1 MKIKNVKFRGIL
13 LYNLFFII
21 AAIVFYFLIPIML
34 NYPPNSI
41 NNEFETTIDMG
52 MKYDWQY
59 GGIIVLAILVSNLY
73 FVNRIKVVDKYKLY
87 VGKEDEKSQQ
97 ELEKIKKKCFS
108 YPYQIYIVHAVFP
121 SVAIG
126 LGLWSTGA
134 ESILTNRIVML
145 ILAFT
150 LVLGLLA
157 YIFSKSIFNEVLTKL
172 ENRKKYRGRLQISFK
187 EKIFLLFLP
196 LLFVAILFS
205 AITADTLLARER
217 GDFIFENYQTQFNS
231 EISQEGAESFL
242 EEFHEVDK
250 IEDIIMLLK
259 RLKKH
264 NEKDV
269 LFIMSEDEI
278 LYQDREE
285 EGLDEFFRKYTFQV
299 ATDGHTYG
307 YYASGIQGVYFWV
320 QLNGQKVA
328 AGIMYRTESL
338 ESYLVLIY
346 TVFALL
352 LMCIFFLENFAN
364 DIGKQVSSVSK
375 NMNRIANEETVDYE
389 QKMPVLAN
397 DELGDL
403 VISFNK
409 ILDLE
414 KKHAIQM
421 EKNQEILV
429 EQERLSSLGQLI
441 GGIAHNLKTPIM
453 SISGASQAVRD
464 LIKEYDS
471 SIGNPQVTENDFH
484 DIAKEMNEWNDK
496 IKVYLE
502 YMTEIINAA
511 KGQAVS
517 MNASMVTEFTIEE
530 LVARVQ
536 ILMREQLMHR
546 GCQLNLHTDIDKK
559 TCIEGEI
566 SAIVQVLNN
575 LIMNAIDAYQQKPG
589 EINLDFKEKDDKI
602 LIIVEDFAGGIPET
616 VQSKLF
622 KQMITT
628 KGKDGTGLGLYM
640 CYSTIKGKFNGEM
653 SFETTIGKGTKFLIE
668 LNKKK

>member
-1 MKIKNVKFRGIL
+1 MKFKNERLKGIV
-13 LYNLFFII
+13 LYNFFFII
-21 AAIVFYFLIPIML
+21 AAIGFYFLIPLML

-41 NNEFETTIDMG
+41 NNAFEQSIDMG
-52 MKYDWQY
+52 LKYDWQY
-59 GGIIVLAILVSNLY
+59 MGIIAFAILVSNIY
-73 FVNRIKVVDKYKLY
+73 FINRIKVVDKYKLY
-87 VGKEDEKSQQ
+87 IDKDDEKSKS

-108 YPYQIYIVHAVFP
+108 FPYQIYLLHAAFP
-121 SVAIG
+121 SISIALI
-126 LGLWSTGA
+126 LWLTGA
-134 ESILTNRIVML
+134 DGMLTGRIVML
-145 ILAFT
+145 IFAFT

-157 YIFSKSIFNEVLTKL
+157 YIFSKGIFNEVLTIL
-172 ENRKKYRGRLQISFK
+172 GNRKKYKGKLQISFK

-196 LLFVAILFS
+196 LLFVAVLFS
-205 AITADTLLARER
+205 TITADTLLAKER
-217 GDFIFENYQTQFNS
+217 GDFIFENYYNQISTQDYLKVNTIDNLKDSLTSIKKRDPKDVYFIITEK
-231 EISQEGAESFL
+231 EIIYQ
-242 EEFHEVDK
+242 D
-250 IEDIIMLLK
+250 IED
-259 RLKKH
+259 
-264 NEKDV
+264 
-269 LFIMSEDEI
+269 S
-278 LYQDREE
+278 
-285 EGLDEFFRKYTFQV
+285 GLDEFFRKYTFNV
-299 ATDGHTYG
+299 AKNGHTYG
-307 YYASGIQGVYFWV
+307 YYASGIQGVYMMV
-320 QLNGQKVA
+320 NIDGLEYV
-328 AGIMYRTESL
+328 AGIMYRTDSTEIFFF
-338 ESYLVLIY
+338 LVY
-346 TVFALL
+346 TVCALM

-364 DIGKQVSSVSK
+364 DIANQVSSVSK
-375 NMNRIANEETVDYE
+375 NMNMIANEESIDYD
-389 QKMPVLAN
+389 QKMPVLSN

-414 KKHAIQM
+414 KKHAKEM

-464 LIKEYDS
+464 LIKEYDA
-471 SIGNPQVTENDFH
+471 SIGNAQVTLEDHH

-517 MNASMVTEFTIEE
+517 MNASTVKEFTLEE

-536 ILMREQLMHR
+536 ILMKEQLMHR
-546 GCQLNLHTDIDKK
+546 ACNLNLQTNVDKR
-559 TCIEGEI
+559 TCVGGEI

-575 LIMNAIDAYQQKPG
+575 LIINAIDAYKNKPG
-589 EINLDFKEKDDKI
+589 EINLKLSEDEEKVY
-602 LIIVEDFAGGIPET
+602 IVVQDFAGGIPEN
-616 VQSKLF
+616 VQQKLF

-653 SFETTIGKGTKFLIE
+653 SFKTEEGKGTEFLIA

>member
-1 MKIKNVKFRGIL
+1 MKIKNARLKGIL
-13 LYNLFFII
+13 LYNFFFII
-21 AAIVFYFLIPIML
+21 ASIGFYFLIPLML

-41 NNEFETTIDMG
+41 NNAFEQSIDMG

-59 GGIIVLAILVSNLY
+59 IGIIAFALLFSNIY
-73 FVNRIKVVDKYKLY
+73 FINRIRVVEKYKLY
-87 VGKEDEKSQQ
+87 IDKDDDESKKKLED
-97 ELEKIKKKCFS
+97 IKRKCFS
-108 YPYQIYIVHAVFP
+108 FPYQIYLVHAAFP
-121 SVAIG
+121 SISIALIMW
-126 LGLWSTGA
+126 LTGA
-134 ESILTNRIVML
+134 DSILTSRIVML

-157 YIFSKSIFNEVLTKL
+157 YIFSKSIFNEILATL
-172 ENRKKYRGRLQISFK
+172 GNRKKYKGKLNISFK

-205 AITADTLLARER
+205 TITADTLLARER
-217 GDFIFENYQTQFNS
+217 GDFIFESYNTQIVEQSGKTYKSTNDLISTVNTLEKRNQKDVYFVISKNEVIYQ
-231 EISQEGAESFL
+231 
-242 EEFHEVDK
+242 D
-250 IEDIIMLLK
+250 IEDSGI
-259 RLKKH
+259 
-264 NEKDV
+264 
-269 LFIMSEDEI
+269 
-278 LYQDREE
+278 
-285 EGLDEFFRKYTFQV
+285 DEFFRKYTFDV
-299 ATDGHTYG
+299 ATNGHTYG
-307 YYASGIQGVYFWV
+307 YYASGIQGAYF
-320 QLNGQKVA
+320 LAEIDGINYA
-328 AGIMYRTESL
+328 AGIMYRTDSSET
-338 ESYLVLIY
+338 YFFLVY
-346 TVFALL
+346 TVCTLM

-375 NMNRIANEETVDYE
+375 NMNMIANEETVDYE
-389 QKMPVLAN
+389 QKMPVLSN

-414 KKHAIQM
+414 KKHALEM

-453 SISGASQAVRD
+453 SIAGASQAVRD
-464 LIKEYDS
+464 LINEYDA
-471 SIGNPQVTENDFH
+471 SIGNSQVTEQDH
-484 DIAKEMNEWNDK
+484 HEIAKEMNEWNDK

-517 MNASMVTEFTIEE
+517 MNASMVTEFSLEE

-536 ILMREQLMHR
+536 ILMKEQLMHR
-546 GCQLNLHTDIDKK
+546 GCNLNLQTNVNKHT
-559 TCIEGEI
+559 CVGGEI

-575 LIMNAIDAYQQKPG
+575 LIINAIDAYKKKPG
-589 EINLDFKEKDDKI
+589 EINLKLDEDDKKVYI
-602 LIIVEDFAGGIPET
+602 TVEDFAGGIPES
-616 VQSKLF
+616 VQDKLF
-622 KQMITT
+622 KKMITT

-653 SFETTIGKGTKFLIE
+653 SFKTEIGKGTQFLIE

>member
-1 MKIKNVKFRGIL
+1 MKIKNARLKGIL
-13 LYNLFFII
+13 MYNVFFII
-21 AAIVFYFLIPIML
+21 AAIGFYFLIPIML
-34 NYPPNSI
+34 NYPPNAI
-41 NNEFETTIDMG
+41 NNDFELSIDMG

-59 GGIIVLAILVSNLY
+59 LGIILFAILISNLY
-73 FVNRIKVVDKYKLY
+73 FINRIKVVDKYKLY
-87 VGKEDEKSQQ
+87 IGKDDEKSKN
-97 ELEKIKKKCFS
+97 ELEKIKKKCFNF
-108 YPYQIYIVHAVFP
+108 PYQIYLVHAGFP
-121 SVAIG
+121 SISIALI
-126 LGLWSTGA
+126 LWLTGA
-134 ESILTNRIVML
+134 DSTLTNRIVML

-157 YIFSKSIFNEVLTKL
+157 YIFSKGIFNEVLNVL
-172 ENRKKYRGRLQISFK
+172 DNRQKYVGRFAISFK
-187 EKIFLLFLP
+187 EKIFLLFFP

-217 GDFIFENYQTQFNS
+217 GDFIFENYLNQIHKEDYEELNS
-231 EISQEGAESFL
+231 F
-242 EEFHEVDK
+242 
-250 IEDIIMLLK
+250 
-259 RLKKH
+259 
-264 NEKDV
+264 
-269 LFIMSEDEI
+269 DEI
-278 LYQDREE
+278 IAKLNTIEKHSENDVAFIINREETIYQDREE
-285 EGLDEFFRKYTFQV
+285 NGIDDFFRKYTFDV
-299 ATDGHTYG
+299 ANGGHTYG
-307 YYASGIQGVYFWV
+307 YYASGIQGMYLLKQIDGDEYAIGF
-320 QLNGQKVA
+320 
-328 AGIMYRTESL
+328 MYRTESL
-338 ESYLVLIY
+338 DSFVFLVY
-346 TVFALL
+346 TVGALL
-352 LMCIFFLENFAN
+352 IMCVFFLENFSS
-364 DIGKQVSSVSK
+364 DIGKQISLVSK
-375 NMNRIANEETVDYE
+375 SMNKIANEETIDYE
-389 QKMPVLAN
+389 QKMPVLSN

-414 KKHAIQM
+414 KKHAKEM

-453 SISGASQAVRD
+453 SIAGASKAIRD
-464 LIKEYDS
+464 LTNEYDA
-471 SIGNPQVTENDFH
+471 SIGNPQVTAEDHH

-536 ILMREQLMHR
+536 ILMKERLMHR
-546 GCQLNLHTDIDKK
+546 GCTLSLETKVNKN

-575 LIMNAIDAYQQKPG
+575 LIMNAIDAYKKQPG
-589 EINLDFKEKDDKI
+589 IINLKLSEDENKVYI
-602 LIIVEDFAGGIPET
+602 VVEDFAGGIEEK
-616 VQSKLF
+616 VQEKLF

-628 KGKDGTGLGLYM
+628 KGKDGTRLGLYM

-653 SFETTIGKGTKFLIE
+653 SFKTEVGKGTQFLIE

>member
-1 MKIKNVKFRGIL
+1 MKIKNSRLKGIL

-21 AAIVFYFLIPIML
+21 AAIGFYFLIPLML

-41 NNEFETTIDMG
+41 NNEFEQSIDMG

-59 GGIIVLAILVSNLY
+59 FGIIAFALLFSNLY
-73 FVNRIKVVDKYKLY
+73 FINRIRMVEKYKLY
-87 VGKEDEKSQQ
+87 IDKDDDNSKQKIEE
-97 ELEKIKKKCFS
+97 IKKKCFS
-108 YPYQIYIVHAVFP
+108 YPYQIYLVHAAFP
-121 SVAIG
+121 SVSIALIMW
-126 LGLWSTGA
+126 LTGA
-134 ESILTNRIVML
+134 DSILTSRIVML

-157 YIFSKSIFNEVLTKL
+157 YIFSKSIFNEILTTL
-172 ENRKKYRGRLQISFK
+172 GNRKKYKGRLNISFK

-205 AITADTLLARER
+205 TITADTLLARER
-217 GDFIFENYQTQFNS
+217 GDFIFENYNTQIIEQSGKKYESTVELVDVVNNIEKRNVEDVYFV
-231 EISQEGAESFL
+231 ISK
-242 EEFHEVDK
+242 DK
-250 IEDIIMLLK
+250 VIYQDIEDSGI
-259 RLKKH
+259 
-264 NEKDV
+264 
-269 LFIMSEDEI
+269 
-278 LYQDREE
+278 
-285 EGLDEFFRKYTFQV
+285 DEFFRKYTFDV
-299 ATDGHTYG
+299 AANGHTYG
-307 YYASGIQGVYFWV
+307 YYASGIQGAYFLV
-320 QLNGQKVA
+320 NIDGIDYA
-328 AGIMYRTESL
+328 AGIMYRTDSSET
-338 ESYLVLIY
+338 YFFLVY
-346 TVFALL
+346 TVCALM

-375 NMNRIANEETVDYE
+375 NMNMIANEEAVDYE
-389 QKMPVLAN
+389 QKMSVLSN

-414 KKHAIQM
+414 KKHALEM

-453 SISGASQAVRD
+453 SIAGASQAVRD
-464 LIKEYDS
+464 LINEYDA
-471 SIGNPQVTENDFH
+471 SISNPQVTPEDH
-484 DIAKEMNEWNDK
+484 HEIAKEMHEWNDK

-517 MNASMVTEFTIEE
+517 MNASMVSEFSLEE

-536 ILMREQLMHR
+536 ILMKEQLMHR
-546 GCQLNLHTDIDKK
+546 GCNLNLQTNVNKY
-559 TCIEGEI
+559 TCIGGEI

-575 LIMNAIDAYQQKPG
+575 LIINAIDAYKKKPG
-589 EINLDFKEKDDKI
+589 EINLKLDEDDEKVYI
-602 LIIVEDFAGGIPET
+602 TVEDFAGGIPES
-616 VQSKLF
+616 VQDKLF
-622 KQMITT
+622 KKMITT

-653 SFETTIGKGTKFLIE
+653 SFKTEIGKGTQFLIE